1 MVAYFFRDVELL
13 NNCYCNGKRTLFTWD
28 CTCTRY
34 IAINVLFILSCH
46 AEVQGNGGRKK
57 GAAEKENGV
66 ESLTGGA
73 GDQNLL
79 KKGGARSVFFFL
91 LHHQLFLALLNRTR
105 KQALSNA
112 EILQLLESDGT
123 QPRAEK
129 ESNSMDAAIPN
140 RKRKVVQ
147 KAEVM
152 QQVLAPSKAVE
163 NIMGSPP
170 KKRTAK
176 TTRGA
181 LRRMM
186 TPSSKV
192 LDQVSRVTKTP
203 VDIIL

>member
-1 MVAYFFRDVELL
+1 MVAYFFRNVELL

-28 CTCTRY
+28 CTRTRY
-34 IAINVLFILSCH
+34 IAINIMFILSCH
-46 AEVQGNGGRKK
+46 AEVQRNGGRKK

-66 ESLTGGA
+66 ESLTRGA

-79 KKGGARSVFFFL
+79 KKGGARSVLFL
-91 LHHQLFLALLNRTR
+91 LHHQLCLALLTRTR
-105 KQALSNA
+105 KEALSDA
-112 EILQLLESDGT
+112 EILQHLESDGT
-123 QPRAEK
+123 QPRVEK

-140 RKRKVVQ
+140 RKCKVVQ

-152 QQVLAPSKAVE
+152 QQVLAPSKASE

-170 KKRTAK
+170 KKRAAK
-176 TTRGA
+176 TTRAA